1 MKKHLS
7 ALLGL
12 SLLLATASAFAQT
25 ISLKANIPFNFVVN
39 GKTLPAGEYTVK
51 TMGSERTLSIR
62 DSSQTAT
69 SLVLANACE
78 SMQPADRTKLVFH
91 RYGDSYFLTKV
102 WISGNTSGHEIPASK
117 QEAELAARYSGPEV
131 VAVAALR

>member
-12 SLLLATASAFAQT
+12 GLLLATASAFAQT

-39 GKTLPAGEYTVK
+39 GKTLPAGEYTVQS
-51 TMGSERTLSIR
+51 MGSERALSIR
-62 DSSQTAT
+62 NSDQAAK

-78 SMQPADRTKLVFH
+78 SMRPVDRTKLVFR
-91 RYGDSYFLTKV
+91 RYGDQYFLARV
-102 WISGNTSGHEIPASK
+102 WIGGNTSGQEIPASK
-117 QEAELAARYSGPEV
+117 QEAELAARYSAPETV
-131 VAVAALR
+131 SVAALR